1 VVTARGLA
9 KARGRTGVLTG
20 GRLTAEDAYAYAKFA
35 RVALHSNDI
44 DFRARVASAEEADFL
59 ASSVVATQ
67 GVTYADLEKAS
78 AVLLVGFEPEDESP
92 IIFLRLR
99 KAMRKHSTR
108 VVSVASHTSRG
119 LAKLGGRLVRTP
131 PGGEAQALTALAEDA
146 DLALDGGGVILVG
159 ERLAGVPGGLSAA
172 LRLAASTGARIA
184 WVPRRAGERGAL
196 EAGCL
201 PSLLPG
207 GRPVADP
214 SARADAAAAWG
225 VTDLPAAPGRDTSSI
240 LAAGARGELAALVVA
255 GVDPL
260 DLPDTATALAA
271 LEATPFVVSLEVR
284 ASAVSERADV
294 VLPVAAAT
302 EKSGMFVDWEG
313 RVRPFPVV
321 LPETGTLPDLRVLS
335 GIAEEMGTPLG
346 FRTVE
351 QARADM
357 VDLGAWDGPR
367 AHAPDVPAGSPTQVA
382 AGTAVLDTWRQL
394 IDDGRMLDGD
404 PYLAATARRVVARL
418 SPGTVSTLGLLDGDE
433 VLLRT
438 STGALALPYE
448 VADLPDSVVW
458 APQSSGGAPLSQVL
472 GAGAGSVVSVEAR
485 RAPRAA
491 TGATPM
497 QSAGTANTPQA
508 STAASTATTTTT
520 AQGEAR

>member
-1 VVTARGLA
+1 V
-9 KARGRTGVLTG
+9 
-20 GRLTAEDAYAYAKFA
+20 
-35 RVALHSNDI
+35 
-44 DFRARVASAEEADFL
+44 
-59 ASSVVATQ
+59 
-67 GVTYADLEKAS
+67 
-78 AVLLVGFEPEDESP
+78 
-92 IIFLRLR
+92 
-99 KAMRKHSTR
+99 
-108 VVSVASHTSRG
+108 
-119 LAKLGGRLVRTP
+119 
-131 PGGEAQALTALAEDA
+131 LTALAEDA
-146 DLALDGGGVILVG
+146 ELALDGGGVILVG
-159 ERLAGVPGGLSAA
+159 ERLAAVPGGLSAA
-172 LRLAASTGARIA
+172 LRLADTTGARLA

-201 PSLLPG
+201 PALLPG

-225 VTDLPAAPGRDTSSI
+225 VRDLPTAPGRDSAAI

-255 GVDPL
+255 GVDPI

-271 LEATPFVVSLEVR
+271 VEATPFVVSLEVR

-294 VLPVAAAT
+294 VLPVAAAA

-357 VDLGAWDGPR
+357 IDLGAWDGPR
-367 AHAPDVPAGSPTQVA
+367 APAPTVPAGPPVQVPAGS
-382 AGTAVLDTWRQL
+382 AVLDTWRQL
-394 IDDGRMLDGD
+394 IDDGRLLDGD

-438 STGALALPYE
+438 SVGALALPYE

-491 TGATPM
+491 TGASPSTG
-497 QSAGTANTPQA
+497 QGTAGA
-508 STAASTATTTTT
+508 STAASRTTTTMT
-520 AQGEAR
+520 AEGGAR